1 MMNENFS
8 NGQNGAPMYQTQ
20 PRRKMSTGG
29 IIGIGILVVIVILVI
44 ASISTYNGLVTKR
57 QNVKTQL
64 SQIDTELQRR
74 NDLIPNI
81 VNTVKGAAN
90 VEKSIYDD
98 IANARTK
105 LAGASSVKEKDAA
118 NTELD
123 SAVSR
128 LLVIAEQ
135 YPTVQSNSQFRD
147 LTVELEGTENRIRQ
161 TRGKYN
167 TTAGE
172 YNADIQKFPTSLI
185 ANMTGFREAD
195 LFKADDSATKVPTV
209 DFSSSTASTK

>member
-1 MMNENFS
+1 MNENFS
-8 NGQNGAPMYQTQ
+8 NGQNGAPMYQAQ
-20 PRRKMSTGG
+20 QSRRKMSTGG

-74 NDLIPNI
+74 NDLIPNL

-167 TTAGE
+167 TAAGE

-209 DFSSSTASTK
+209 DFSSSTVSTK